1 MQEIY
6 EAASLAVAQ
15 RTPAS
20 LELPKFAD
28 WFVRGREI

>member
-20 LELPKFAD
+20 LGLPKFG
-28 WFVRGREI
+28 RLIRKGREI